1 MFWFQGLFVGKTWQ
15 PPRMVRGPD
24 AAGGFV
30 EVVRAVG
37 FGVGLAVARAVAL
50 AGADGN
56 ADAVGVPDGLGDALR
71 GPPPEGVGIACP
83 EGPLQ
88 ALTTTSAHTSAMPSR
103 RLGAAARNR
112 ITAVASPDQAPRS

>member
-71 GPPPEGVGIACP
+71 GPP
-83 EGPLQ
+83 Q